1 MARKKACEYYWTPF
15 KSDCEEL
22 LGRFQQ
28 TESVRYEEFS
38 AIWREMDFSTVFFG
52 NLSNHEKR
60 SFTRLTFTTAYRYI
74 LPPYSFQIRVGG
86 LYMIYGLY
94 NTQLI
99 WPKEKIRIALKD
111 WYDVQKL
118 IMDAKSCH
126 HLDVVYIFK
135 RLLSSKAFYFTA
147 MPKKLT
153 FDGSGRVQHNVN
165 EEFRDRKDRVA
176 ELASIEMLEE
186 IANVHAHYERLKKSS
201 VPTSSS
207 VTLLNLTY
215 SVQKCASEYQQWQH
229 KIAAAKDDN
238 SKKEST
244 QKSESSSR
252 AELLAAIKSKTYGQG
267 SKGTKSRRHRRVEI
281 VTSSPGTDEA
291 LFSQKKRPPSL
302 RTRTWQIFGKPGEPE
317 PTQEW
322 LLSVMEEDKTA
333 SSTPVLYNSH
343 MYDITCDSP
352 TG

>member
-1 MARKKACEYYWTPF
+1 MSRKKLCEYYWAPF

-38 AIWREMDFSTVFFG
+38 AIWREMDFSGVFFG
-52 NLSNHEKR
+52 TQSDHEKR
-60 SFTRLTFTTAYRYI
+60 YFTRLIFTIAYRYI

-118 IMDAKSCH
+118 IADAKSCQ

-135 RLLSSKAFYFTA
+135 RLLSSKAFCFTA
-147 MPKKLT
+147 MPQKLT
-153 FDGSGRVQHNVN
+153 FEARERVQHNVN
-165 EEFRDRKDRVA
+165 EEFRDHKNRVT

-186 IANVHAHYERLKKSS
+186 IANMHGHYERLKKSS
-201 VPTSSS
+201 VPPSSG

-215 SVQKCASEYQQWQH
+215 LVQKCAFEYQQWQD
-229 KIAAAKDDN
+229 KIAV
-238 SKKEST
+238 T
-244 QKSESSSR
+244 SEFNNLRLLPLFLQSSSR
-252 AELLAAIKSKTYGQG
+252 AVMLAAIKSKSYGHV
-267 SKGTKSRRHRRVEI
+267 SKGTKSRRHRQVEM
-281 VTSSPGTDEA
+281 VTSGSGTDHA
-291 LFSQKKRPPSL
+291 LFSQKRRPPSL
-302 RTRTWQIFGKPGEPE
+302 RTRTWQNFGKPSEPE
-317 PTQEW
+317 QTQEW
-322 LLSVMEEDKTA
+322 LLSVMEEDKNA
-333 SSTPVLYNSH
+333 LKRK
-343 MYDITCDSP
+343 DIRRFKWRNNWL
-352 TG
+352 

>member
-1 MARKKACEYYWTPF
+1 MARKKVCEYYWAPF

-28 TESVRYEEFS
+28 TESVRFEEFS
-38 AIWREMDFSTVFFG
+38 AIWREMDFSAVFFG
-52 NLSNHEKR
+52 THSDHEKR
-60 SFTRLTFTTAYRYI
+60 SFTQLTFTIAYRYI
-74 LPPYSFQIRVGG
+74 LPPYSFQIRVGS

-94 NTQLI
+94 NTQLT

-118 IMDAKSCH
+118 ITDAKTCQ

-135 RLLSSKAFYFTA
+135 RLLSSKAFCFTA

-153 FDGSGRVQHNVN
+153 FEGSGRVQHNVN
-165 EEFRDRKDRVA
+165 EEFRDRRDRVA
-176 ELASIEMLEE
+176 ELASTEMLEE
-186 IANVHAHYERLKKSS
+186 IANVHGHYERLKKSAT
-201 VPTSSS
+201 PTSSG

-215 SVQKCASEYQQWQH
+215 SVKKCASEYQQWQD
-229 KIAAAKDDN
+229 KTAAAKDKS
-238 SKKEST
+238 SKEETT

-252 AELLAAIKSKTYGQG
+252 ADLLAAIKSKTYGQV
-267 SKGTKSRRHRRVEI
+267 SKGTKSRRHRRVEM
-281 VTSSPGTDEA
+281 VTSDPGTDEA

-302 RTRTWQIFGKPGEPE
+302 RTRTWQNFGKPGQPE
-317 PTQEW
+317 PTKEW

-333 SSTPVLYNSH
+333 LKRKEQRRFKW
-343 MYDITCDSP
+343 
-352 TG
+352 